1 MVSSVKA
8 IRTTREGSPLIELPQ
23 ELRELIYWHCDPAT
37 SACLGA
43 VNRDAHEDAESHCW
57 SKESWLVARVPLHLL
72 LQKAGMS
79 EDVCLRRLAAHPLDA
94 RAMVDPEAYN
104 GDGRCSVL
112 HLAFEKRPEF
122 EALLLAVLKA
132 HPAAAH
138 ERDAD
143 YGLLPLES
151 ACEQGA
157 ALPVIGALLEVHQAA
172 GGVPPNHGGITG
184 GVCAPHP
191 NALHLAVIN
200 GASHRVVCALL
211 RVSPVLAHAWA
222 AEDVFRDDWCEHT
235 PLHFAAIYGS
245 HAGGRA
251 SRVIQALLAAHP
263 RAIAT
268 REGRSGMLP
277 LHLAAL
283 SAAPIEAITSLA
295 QAFPAAL
302 RIKDDLGRTPL
313 ECARSGIAGA
323 VMGAV
328 EDGVG
333 YTYLEYCGLNPK
345 TRERLKY
352 RQTEDHAARVIA
364 CLERLTASRAAA
376 HGDTASSS
384 GSASGSD
391 EPSDDGAAAA
401 TTPAAELE
409 PPALTWRYHMDDAR
423 YGQVL
428 PAAAQDVQSEEVS
441 CE

>member
-1 MVSSVKA
+1 MSTK
-8 IRTTREGSPLIELPQ
+8 RTNNTSLMGTSLLDGLPTELL
-23 ELRELIYWHCDPAT
+23 EIFYEHCDLAT

-43 VNRDAHEDAESHCW
+43 ASRATNDDAKRFCW
-57 SKESWLVARVPLHLL
+57 TKDTWLVAHVPLHLL
-72 LQKAGMS
+72 LKRANVS

-94 RAMVDPEAYN
+94 RAMVDPEAYS

-112 HLAFEKRPEF
+112 HLAFEKRHES
-122 EALLLAVLKA
+122 EALILAVLKA
-132 HPAAAH
+132 QPAAAH

-143 YGLLPLES
+143 YGMLPLES
-151 ACEQGA
+151 ACEQNA
-157 ALPVIGALLEVHQAA
+157 ALPVIHALLEVHHAA
-172 GGVPPNHGGITG
+172 GGVPPNHGGIDG

-251 SRVIQALLAAHP
+251 SRVIHALLAAHP
-263 RAIAT
+263 RAIST

-283 SAAPIEAITSLA
+283 SAAPVEAITALA

-313 ECARSGIAGA
+313 DCARQGIAGA
-323 VMGAV
+323 VTGAV
-328 EDGVG
+328 EEGVG

-345 TRERLKY
+345 TRERLQY
-352 RQTEDHAARVIA
+352 RQSEAHAKSVIE
-364 CLERLTASRAAA
+364 CVERLTTSRAAA
-376 HGDTASSS
+376 IDARAS
-384 GSASGSD
+384 GSASASD
-391 EPSDDGAAAA
+391 EPPDVGTS
-401 TTPAAELE
+401 PALE
-409 PPALTWRYHMDDAR
+409 DEQPLTWRYHMDDAR
-423 YGQVL
+423 YGRVL
-428 PAAAQDVQSEEVS
+428 PAAAPVQAGPSEEAS
-441 CE
+441 ACE